1 MFIKEDHTFQDMRK
15 NSTMQWLEEVQA
27 GEDLVNKHGAKL
39 TIEYIESLQQEI
51 AKLQDQIVLRDEF
64 LKRLKKKNAKID

>member
-1 MFIKEDHTFQDMRK
+1 MRK